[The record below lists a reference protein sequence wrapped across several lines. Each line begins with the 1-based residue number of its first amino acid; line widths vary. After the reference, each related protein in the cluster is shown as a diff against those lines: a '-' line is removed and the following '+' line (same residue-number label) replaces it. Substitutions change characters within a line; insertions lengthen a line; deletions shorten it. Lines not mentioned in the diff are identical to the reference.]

1 MLRIFVCISLS
12 GIVAWTGPKK
22 LMAPVTSEPG
32 AVAISYNLDSTLIL
46 SEVNKVRKKGCSCG
60 NKKMP
65 AVAPVSW
72 NSLLAQAAA
81 DHSKDMHTNNF
92 FSHESKKGS
101 PGQRIKKAGY
111 QWSAYGENLAYDNT
125 DEKGVV
131 EGWLGS
137 PDHCRTLMSPLFK
150 EMGAGRS
157 GPYWTMD
164 FGLK

>member
-1 MLRIFVCISLS
+1 MVRIFVCISLL
-12 GIVAWTGPKK
+12 GIVAWTSPQK
-22 LMAPVTSEPG
+22 LMAPVTSKPG
-32 AVAISYNLDSTLIL
+32 AVAISYNLDSTIIL
-46 SEVNKVRKKGCSCG
+46 SEVNKVRKKGCRCG
-60 NKKMP
+60 SKKMP

-72 NSLLAQAAA
+72 NSLLARAAV

-111 QWSAYGENLAYDNT
+111 QWSAYGENLAYDDT